1 MGASLEIVPSSVAK
15 GSADRIITNELVTKS
30 LTYAF
35 LEDRAGTVTVKLSRD
50 GEIHLVVEDDG
61 VGCADG
67 EDRSG
72 QVDISTQSAERQ
84 FGSGFP
90 EALLLGRYY
99 KLRWLSAAGQI
110 RIAVEITGGVV
121 ALMAFSLRSA
131 QSERPVRPRAAFA
144 KCWRRS

>member
-72 QVDISTQSAERQ
+72 QVDTRALRQ
-84 FGSGFP
+84 RSH
-90 EALLLGRYY
+90 LQITMVSRCGRT
-99 KLRWLSAAGQI
+99 
-110 RIAVEITGGVV
+110 V
-121 ALMAFSLRSA
+121 
-131 QSERPVRPRAAFA
+131 
-144 KCWRRS
+144 C